1 MSQIFIT
8 GDLHGEIEISKLNMK
23 NFPEQ
28 ANLTKNDYLII
39 CGDFGLVW
47 QGGKQEEYW
56 RKWLNSRNF
65 TTLFVDG
72 NHENFDTLD
81 SMTVHNWNGGRVHFV
96 EEYIIHLMR
105 GQVFTISDLTFFTM
119 GGASSIDREFRR
131 EGISWWPQEIPT
143 ADDFAEGLD
152 NLEKYNWEV
161 DYILTHTTSRTIMDK
176 MGYVKEQNTLN
187 TYLNILDNMITYKKW
202 FFGHFHSDEIIDEKH
217 HLLYRKIIKIN

>member
-81 SMTVHNWNGGRVHFV
+81 SMTVHNWNGGKVHFV
-96 EEYIIHLMR
+96 EEHIIHLMR

-161 DYILTHTTSRTIMDK
+161 DYILTHTTSRTIMDQ